1 MTPETGP
8 AAGAVKAGQPP
19 AAHVTSEIERA
30 VRALDVARIE
40 REYWEQD
47 EFVFVPDFL
56 DHATVDRLLD
66 EVGRLEPGLNRN
78 YIPRHKK
85 GGSVSHFA
93 IADGGPALL
102 ASYRSD
108 AFRAFL
114 GRLVRAEL
122 KLCPD
127 EDPHACALYFYTEA
141 GDHMGYHYDTSYYK
155 GARYTV
161 LVGLVQE
168 SSSRLL
174 CRLHTRQPDR
184 EPRDLAVATTPGSM
198 VIFNGDKVYHGVS
211 PAQAGDRR
219 VVLTLEYVTSQEMG
233 RVQRAFSSLKDA
245 FAYFGVRSLW
255 QARGRR
261 KASRPP
267 A

>member
-1 MTPETGP
+1 MASPDIAP
-8 AAGAVKAGQPP
+8 AAALSATPVAL
-19 AAHVTSEIERA
+19 EIERA
-30 VRALDVARIE
+30 VRALEEAGLQ

-47 EFVFVPDFL
+47 EFVFLPQFL
-56 DHATVDRLLD
+56 PSAVVDRLLED
-66 EVGRLEPGLNRN
+66 VERLEPGLNRN

-93 IADGGPALL
+93 ISERGPHLL
-102 ASYRSD
+102 AFYQSE

-114 GRLVRAEL
+114 SRLVRADV

-141 GDHMGYHYDTSYYK
+141 GDHMGHHYDTSYYK

-161 LVGLVQE
+161 LVGLVQN
-168 SSSRLL
+168 STSRLR
-174 CRLHTRQPDR
+174 CRLHTRQPGR
-184 EPRDLAVATTPGSM
+184 APRDLEVATTPGAM

-211 PAQAGDRR
+211 PASAGDRR

-233 RVQRAFSSLKDA
+233 RVKRAFSNLKDA
-245 FAYFGVRSLW
+245 FAYFGIKSLF
-255 QARGRR
+255 QGARRR
-261 KASRPP
+261 RHP
-267 A
+267 